1 MEGTLSENTPRRTYL
16 VTYSQ
21 ANLEK
26 FPTRESFGKL
36 LENSFNSNGRNSK
49 VLVTQ
54 WACCR
59 EEHTNGGQHYHA
71 SIKLSGPK
79 RWLSVKNQI
88 EDNAGIVVHFSDRHD
103 NYYSAYKYV
112 CKSDQ
117 SVLHS
122 KHHPNL
128 KEIGS
133 PQTKNSTKAYRA
145 ACAARKRRS
154 AANETANNVNE
165 PDDSASSS
173 AESSGSSNSKKPK
186 RLSNLDVS
194 DFILEHKITS
204 DTQLFAA
211 ANSRKQEGQRDLA
224 GYVLSK
230 NPKSLLELINNTWKL
245 KNASDE
251 IEREC
256 KSRIEIIK
264 EAVNVQC
271 VDGCNHDWISCAL
284 ELLRFNKIHPFV
296 YAAALREL
304 ISLGR
309 GKFRNILIVGPTN
322 CGKTFMLKP
331 LEKLFKVFA
340 NPAHDKY
347 AWVGAD
353 KSEVILLQDFRWS
366 SELIQWKDLLL
377 LLEGE
382 IVNLPSPKNHFV
394 SDVCMNTDIPIFATS
409 KCRVEYIGR
418 FNSRDEMETA
428 MMAVRWK
435 VFDFTRQITEEE
447 QKSVPPCP
455 RCFSELVLMGELA

>member
-1 MEGTLSENTPRRTYL
+1 MEGSLSENTPRRTYL

-26 FPTRESFGKL
+26 FPTRLSFGKL
-36 LENSFNSNGRNSK
+36 LEDSFNKNGRNSK
-49 VLVTQ
+49 VRVTH

-79 RWLSVKNQI
+79 RWLSVKNEM
-88 EDNAGIVVHFSDRHD
+88 EDTAGIVVNFSDRHD

-112 CKSDQ
+112 CKSDL

-122 KHHPNL
+122 KDHPNL

-133 PQTKNSTKAYRA
+133 PRTKNSTKAYRA

-154 AANETANNVNE
+154 AANEAANVNQ
-165 PDDSASSS
+165 PDGASSS
-173 AESSGSSNSKKPK
+173 ASGAESSSSNSKKPK

-194 DFILEHKITS
+194 DFILEHKITN

-211 ANSRKQEGQRDLA
+211 ANSRKKEGQSDLA
-224 GYVLSK
+224 GYVLAK

-245 KNASDE
+245 KNANEE
-251 IEREC
+251 IERER
-256 KSRIEIIK
+256 KSRMEIIK
-264 EAVNVQC
+264 EAITLEC

-284 ELLRFNKIHPFV
+284 ELLRYNNIHPFV

-304 ISLGR
+304 LSLGR
-309 GKFRNILIVGPTN
+309 GKWRNVLIVGPTN

-353 KSEVILLQDFRWS
+353 KAELILLQDFRWS

-382 IVNLPSPKNHFV
+382 IVKLPSPKNHFV
-394 SDVCMNTDIPIFATS
+394 LDVCINTDIPIFATS
-409 KCRVEYIGR
+409 KCRVEYIGK
-418 FNSRDEMETA
+418 FNSRDEGETA

-435 VFDFTRQITEEE
+435 VFDFTRQISEEE

-455 RCFSELVLMGELA
+455 RCFSELVLMGEIV